1 MYKSPIELIY
11 ESIQSQLDECIYK
24 EIQKADI
31 KVDKDELLKALA
43 YDREQY
49 KKGYE
54 DGKAE
59 RENGKWIEK
68 QVGNA
73 EDWGIDML
81 QSARCSACGF
91 YHTTPYMYCF
101 AKYNYC
107 PHCGAKMDEE
117 EKNDDERKFE

>member
-24 EIQKADI
+24 EIQKVDI
-31 KVDKDELLKALA
+31 KVDKEELLKALA

-54 DGKAE
+54 DAKAE
-59 RENGKWIEK
+59 MEHGQWVEK
-68 QVGNA
+68 KVGNV

-81 QSARCSACGF
+81 QSVKCSVCGH
-91 YHTTPYMYCF
+91 YHTTPYVYCF
-101 AKYNYC
+101 TEDNYC
-107 PHCGAKMDEE
+107 PYCGAKMG
-117 EKNDDERKFE
+117 EKEM